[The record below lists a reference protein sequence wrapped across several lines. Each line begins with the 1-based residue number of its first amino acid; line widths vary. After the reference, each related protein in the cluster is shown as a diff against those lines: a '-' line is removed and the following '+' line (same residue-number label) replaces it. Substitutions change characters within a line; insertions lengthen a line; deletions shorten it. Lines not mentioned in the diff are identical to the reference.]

1 MRWLGKLLGVLIGFL
16 LVRHPVGAFV
26 GLVLGHALDERRGR
40 SRASRAYGPQQQAQ
54 WLEGAFAIMGCVAKS
69 DGRVSEDEISAAR
82 SAMQMLRLDEGQ
94 RQAAIAAYTRGKA
107 PDFDFDAVL
116 ERVAGLCRGRPDL
129 RSMFLQLQLLAA
141 LAGNDLRGRP
151 REILQKT
158 AAGLGVSGLEFVR
171 MEASARLFHHHATG
185 GSRGGAGPG
194 AAGSSA
200 YGAGNGSGNGAGN
213 GSGGGFGGG
222 SGGARR
228 TTTLSPAERLAAAYA
243 TLGVVATEDDGAV
256 TRAYRRQMSQNHPD
270 KLAASGLPPAMME
283 VAKEKTQRIREAW
296 EIIRDA
302 RGLR

>member
-1 MRWLGKLLGVLIGFL
+1 MRWLGKLLGVLIGLL

-26 GLVLGHALDERRGR
+26 GLVLGHALDERRREGGAPR
-40 SRASRAYGPQQQAQ
+40 SYGPQQHAQ
-54 WLEGAFAIMGCVAKS
+54 WLDGAFAVMGCVAKS

-82 SAMQMLRLDEGQ
+82 SVMQMLRLDEAQ

-107 PDFDFDAVL
+107 PDFDL
-116 ERVAGLCRGRPDL
+116 EVVIQQVAGLCWGRPDL
-129 RSMFLQLQLLAA
+129 RSVFLQLQLLAA
-141 LAGNDLRGRP
+141 LAGNDLRGKS

-158 AAGLGVSGLEFVR
+158 AAGLGVSGLEFLR
-171 MEASARLFHHHATG
+171 MEASARLFHHHANG
-185 GSRGGAGPG
+185 GGPAWGSAGPNPG
-194 AAGSSA
+194 G
-200 YGAGNGSGNGAGN
+200 GNGAGN
-213 GSGGGFGGG
+213 GSGYGSTSG

-228 TTTLSPAERLAAAYA
+228 TTTLSPTERLAAAYA
-243 TLGVVATEDDGAV
+243 TLGVTASEDDAAV

>member
-1 MRWLGKLLGVLIGFL
+1 MRWLGKLLGVLIGLL

-26 GLVLGHALDERRGR
+26 GLVLGHALDERRREGGAAR
-40 SRASRAYGPQQQAQ
+40 SYGPQQHAQ
-54 WLEGAFAIMGCVAKS
+54 WLEGAFAVMGCVAKS
-69 DGRVSEDEISAAR
+69 DGWVSEDEISAAR
-82 SAMQMLRLDEGQ
+82 SVMQMLRLDEAQ

-107 PDFDFDAVL
+107 PDFELEAVIQ
-116 ERVAGLCRGRPDL
+116 RVAGLCRGRPDL

-141 LAGNDLRGRP
+141 LAGNDLRGKS

-158 AAGLGVSGLEFVR
+158 AAGLGVSGLEFLR
-171 MEASARLFHHHATG
+171 MEASARLFHHHASGSGRAG
-185 GSRGGAGPG
+185 GGPG
-194 AAGSSA
+194 PNPG
-200 YGAGNGSGNGAGN
+200 GGNGAGN
-213 GSGGGFGGG
+213 GSGYG
-222 SGGARR
+222 STSGAGGARR

-243 TLGVVATEDDGAV
+243 TLGVAATEEDAAV

>member
-1 MRWLGKLLGVLIGFL
+1 MRWLGKLLGVLIGLL

-26 GLVLGHALDERRGR
+26 GLVLGHALDERRRDGA
-40 SRASRAYGPQQQAQ
+40 ASRSYGPQQHAQ
-54 WLEGAFAIMGCVAKS
+54 WLDGAFAVMGCVAKS

-82 SAMQMLRLDEGQ
+82 SVMQMLRLDEPQ

-107 PDFDFDAVL
+107 PDFELEAVIQ
-116 ERVAGLCRGRPDL
+116 RVAGLCRGRPDL

-141 LAGNDLRGRP
+141 LAGNDLRGKS

-158 AAGLGVSGLEFVR
+158 ASGLGVSGLEFLR

-185 GSRGGAGPG
+185 GARAGGGAGPG
-194 AAGSSA
+194 AGQ
-200 YGAGNGSGNGAGN
+200 GAGSGNGAGN
-213 GSGGGFGGG
+213 GSGYGSTSG

-228 TTTLSPAERLAAAYA
+228 STTLSPAERLAAAYA
-243 TLGVVATEDDGAV
+243 TLGVAATEDDTAV

>member
-26 GLVLGHALDERRGR
+26 GGVLGHALDERWRRRG
-40 SRASRAYGPQQQAQ
+40 ASRAYGPQQQAQ
-54 WLEGAFAIMGCVAKS
+54 WLDGAFAIMGCVAKS

-82 SAMQMLRLDEGQ
+82 SAMQMLRLDESQ
-94 RQAAIAAYTRGKA
+94 RQSAIAAYTRGKA
-107 PDFDFDAVL
+107 PEFDLEAVIQ
-116 ERVAGLCRGRPDL
+116 RVAGLCRGRPDL

-185 GSRGGAGPG
+185 GSRGGAGHG
-194 AAGSSA
+194 
-200 YGAGNGSGNGAGN
+200 GAGGSANGAGNGAGN
-213 GSGGGFGGG
+213 SSGNGFGGG

-243 TLGVVATEDDGAV
+243 TLGVEATEDDAAV

-283 VAKEKTQRIREAW
+283 VAKEKTQRVREAW

>member
-1 MRWLGKLLGVLIGFL
+1 MRWLGKLLGVLIGLL

-26 GLVLGHALDERRGR
+26 GLVLGHALDERRREGGAAR
-40 SRASRAYGPQQQAQ
+40 SYGPQQHAQ
-54 WLEGAFAIMGCVAKS
+54 WLEGAFAVMGCVAKS

-82 SAMQMLRLDEGQ
+82 SVMQMLRLDEAQ

-107 PDFDFDAVL
+107 PDFDLEAVIQ
-116 ERVAGLCRGRPDL
+116 RVAGLCRGRPDL

-141 LAGNDLRGRP
+141 LAGNDLRGKS

-158 AAGLGVSGLEFVR
+158 AAGLGVSGLEFLR
-171 MEASARLFHHHATG
+171 MEASARLFHHHASG
-185 GSRGGAGPG
+185 GSRAGGGPG
-194 AAGSSA
+194 SNPG
-200 YGAGNGSGNGAGN
+200 GGNGAGN
-213 GSGGGFGGG
+213 GSGYGSTSG

-243 TLGVVATEDDGAV
+243 TLGVAATEEDAAV

>member
-1 MRWLGKLLGVLIGFL
+1 MRWLGKLLGVLIGLL

-26 GLVLGHALDERRGR
+26 GLVLGHALDKRR
-40 SRASRAYGPQQQAQ
+40 ALVVAPRAYGPQQQAQ
-54 WLEGAFAIMGCVAKS
+54 WLDGAFAIMGCVAKS

-82 SAMQMLRLDEGQ
+82 SAMQMLRLDRAQ
-94 RQAAIAAYTRGKA
+94 QQAAIAAYTRGKA
-107 PDFDFDAVL
+107 PDFDPEGVIR
-116 ERVAGLCRGRPDL
+116 RVAGLCRGRPEL
-129 RSMFLQLQLLAA
+129 RSMFLQLQVLAA

-151 REILQKT
+151 REILQMT
-158 AAGLGVSGLEFVR
+158 AAGLGVSGLEFLR
-171 MEASARLFHHHATG
+171 MEASARLFHHHATAG
-185 GSRGGAGPG
+185 TRTGGGAG
-194 AAGSSA
+194 A
-200 YGAGNGSGNGAGN
+200 GAGQGAGGGNGAGN
-213 GSGGGFGGG
+213 GSGYG
-222 SGGARR
+222 STSGAGGARR

-243 TLGVVATEDDGAV
+243 TLGVAATEEDAAV

>member
-26 GLVLGHALDERRGR
+26 GLVLGHALDERRREGGALR
-40 SRASRAYGPQQQAQ
+40 SYGPQQQAQ
-54 WLEGAFAIMGCVAKS
+54 WLEGAFAVMGCVAKS

-82 SAMQMLRLDEGQ
+82 SAMQMLRLDRAQ
-94 RQAAIAAYTRGKA
+94 QQAAIAAYTRGKA
-107 PDFDFDAVL
+107 PDFELEAVIQ
-116 ERVAGLCRGRPDL
+116 RVAGLCRGRPDL
-129 RSMFLQLQLLAA
+129 RSMFLQLQVLAA

-151 REILQKT
+151 REILQMT
-158 AAGLGVSGLEFVR
+158 AAGLGVSGLEFLR
-171 MEASARLFHHHATG
+171 MEASARLFHHHASG
-185 GSRGGAGPG
+185 GGRAGGGPG
-194 AAGSSA
+194 SNPG
-200 YGAGNGSGNGAGN
+200 GGNGAGN
-213 GSGGGFGGG
+213 GSGYGSTSG

-228 TTTLSPAERLAAAYA
+228 TATLSPAERLAAAYA
-243 TLGVVATEDDGAV
+243 TLGVAATEEDAAV

>member
-1 MRWLGKLLGVLIGFL
+1 MRWLGKLLGVLIGLL

-26 GLVLGHALDERRGR
+26 GLVLGHALDKRW
-40 SRASRAYGPQQQAQ
+40 ASGGAPRAYGPQQQAQ
-54 WLEGAFAIMGCVAKS
+54 WLDGAFAVMGCVAKS

-82 SAMQMLRLDEGQ
+82 AAMQMLRLDEAQ

-107 PDFDFDAVL
+107 ADFEL
-116 ERVAGLCRGRPDL
+116 ETVIQRVAGLCRGRPDL

-151 REILQKT
+151 REILQMT
-158 AAGLGVSGLEFVR
+158 AAGLGVSGLEFLR
-171 MEASARLFHHHATG
+171 MEASARLFHHHASG
-185 GSRGGAGPG
+185 ASRAGGGAGYG
-194 AAGSSA
+194 ANSGNA
-200 YGAGNGSGNGAGN
+200 AGNGSGS
-213 GSGGGFGGG
+213 GSTNG

-243 TLGVVATEDDGAV
+243 TLGVTATQDDADV

>member
-1 MRWLGKLLGVLIGFL
+1 MRWLGKLLGVVIGFL

-26 GLVLGHALDERRGR
+26 GLVLGHALDERRSRGTPR
-40 SRASRAYGPQQQAQ
+40 SYGPQQQAQ
-54 WLEGAFAIMGCVAKS
+54 WLDGAFAVMGCVAKS
-69 DGRVSEDEISAAR
+69 DGRISEDEISAAR
-82 SAMQMLRLDEGQ
+82 AAMQMLRLDEGQ

-107 PDFDFDAVL
+107 PEFDLDAVIQ
-116 ERVAGLCRGRPDL
+116 RVGGLCRGRPDL

-158 AAGLGVSGLEFVR
+158 AAGLGVSGLEFIR
-171 MEASARLFHHHATG
+171 MEASARLFHHHASG
-185 GSRGGAGPG
+185 NGRSGGGAGAG
-194 AAGSSA
+194 AGGANGSSN
-200 YGAGNGSGNGAGN
+200 GTGNAGTNGHS
-213 GSGGGFGGG
+213 GGFGSG

-228 TTTLSPAERLAAAYA
+228 PTTLSPADRLAAAYA
-243 TLGVVATEDDGAV
+243 TLGVAAAEDDAAV

>member
-26 GLVLGHALDERRGR
+26 GLVLGHALDERRRQRAAPR
-40 SRASRAYGPQQQAQ
+40 SYGPQQQAQ
-54 WLEGAFAIMGCVAKS
+54 WLDGAFAVMGCVAKS

-94 RQAAIAAYTRGKA
+94 RQAAIAAYTRGKGA
-107 PDFDFDAVL
+107 EFDLDAVIQ
-116 ERVAGLCRGRPDL
+116 RVAGLCRGRPDL

-185 GSRGGAGPG
+185 GARGGT
-194 AAGSSA
+194 
-200 YGAGNGSGNGAGN
+200 GSGTAGGTANGAGN
-213 GSGGGFGGG
+213 GGGNSGGNGFGGG

-228 TTTLSPAERLAAAYA
+228 TTTLSPAERLGAAYA
-243 TLGVVATEDDGAV
+243 TLGVEAAEDDAAV

>member
-1 MRWLGKLLGVLIGFL
+1 MRWLGKLLGVLIGLL

-26 GLVLGHALDERRGR
+26 GLVLGHALDERRREGGAAR
-40 SRASRAYGPQQQAQ
+40 SYGPQQHAQ
-54 WLEGAFAIMGCVAKS
+54 WLEGAFAVMGCVAKS

-82 SAMQMLRLDEGQ
+82 SVMQMLRLDEAQ

-107 PDFDFDAVL
+107 PDFELEAVIQ
-116 ERVAGLCRGRPDL
+116 RVAGLCRGRPDL

-141 LAGNDLRGRP
+141 LAGNDLRGKS

-158 AAGLGVSGLEFVR
+158 AAGLGVSGLEFLR
-171 MEASARLFHHHATG
+171 MEASARLFHHHASGSGRAG
-185 GSRGGAGPG
+185 GGPG
-194 AAGSSA
+194 PNPG
-200 YGAGNGSGNGAGN
+200 GGNGAGN
-213 GSGGGFGGG
+213 GSGYGSTSG

-243 TLGVVATEDDGAV
+243 TLGVAATEDDAAV

>member
-26 GLVLGHALDERRGR
+26 GLVLGHALDERRRQAAAVR
-40 SRASRAYGPQQQAQ
+40 SYGPQQQAQ
-54 WLEGAFAIMGCVAKS
+54 WLDGAFAVMGCVAKS

-82 SAMQMLRLDEGQ
+82 SAMQMLRLDRAQ
-94 RQAAIAAYTRGKA
+94 QQAAIAAYTRGKA
-107 PDFDFDAVL
+107 PDFELEAVIQ
-116 ERVAGLCRGRPDL
+116 RVAGLCRGRPDL
-129 RSMFLQLQLLAA
+129 RSMFLQLQVLAA

-151 REILQKT
+151 REILQMT
-158 AAGLGVSGLEFVR
+158 AAGLGVSGLEFLR
-171 MEASARLFHHHATG
+171 MEAAARLFHHHASG
-185 GSRGGAGPG
+185 APRAGGGAGY
-194 AAGSSA
+194 GSSQSA
-200 YGAGNGSGNGAGN
+200 SSGNGAGN
-213 GSGGGFGGG
+213 GSGYGSSGG
-222 SGGARR
+222 SGGTRR

-243 TLGVVATEDDGAV
+243 TLGVTANEDDTAV

>member
-1 MRWLGKLLGVLIGFL
+1 MRWLGKLLGVLIGLL

-26 GLVLGHALDERRGR
+26 GLVLGHAFDERRREGA
-40 SRASRAYGPQQQAQ
+40 ASRSYGPQQQAQ
-54 WLEGAFAIMGCVAKS
+54 WLDGAFAVMGCVAKS

-82 SAMQMLRLDEGQ
+82 SAMQMLRLDEAQ

-107 PDFDFDAVL
+107 ADVDLESVI

-141 LAGNDLRGRP
+141 LAGNDLRGKS

-158 AAGLGVSGLEFVR
+158 ASGLGVSGLEFLR
-171 MEASARLFHHHATG
+171 MEAAARLFHHHATG
-185 GSRGGAGPG
+185 GTSPGGSAGQG
-194 AAGSSA
+194 A
-200 YGAGNGSGNGAGN
+200 GSGNGAGN
-213 GSGGGFGGG
+213 GSGYGPTGS

-228 TTTLSPAERLAAAYA
+228 TTTLSPSERLAAAYA
-243 TLGVVATEDDGAV
+243 TLGVAATENDADV

>member
-1 MRWLGKLLGVLIGFL
+1 MRWLGKLLGVLIGLL

-26 GLVLGHALDERRGR
+26 GLVLGHAFDKREGRGN
-40 SRASRAYGPQQQAQ
+40 APRAYGPQQQAQ
-54 WLEGAFAIMGCVAKS
+54 WLDGAFAVMGCVAKS

-82 SAMQMLRLDEGQ
+82 AAMQMLRLDRAQ
-94 RQAAIAAYTRGKA
+94 QQAAIAAYTRGKA
-107 PDFDFDAVL
+107 PDFELEAVL
-116 ERVAGLCRGRPDL
+116 RRVAGLCRGRPDL
-129 RSMFLQLQLLAA
+129 RSMFLQLQVLAA

-151 REILQKT
+151 RELLQKT
-158 AAGLGVSGLEFVR
+158 AAGLGVSGLEFLR
-171 MEASARLFHHHATG
+171 MEAAARLFHHHATSGVRAGQG
-185 GSRGGAGPG
+185 GGQS
-194 AAGSSA
+194 AGSDNA
-200 YGAGNGSGNGAGN
+200 AGNGSGY
-213 GSGGGFGGG
+213 GSTSG

-228 TTTLSPAERLAAAYA
+228 STTLSPTERLAAAYT
-243 TLGVVATEDDGAV
+243 TLGVKATEDDAAV

>member
-1 MRWLGKLLGVLIGFL
+1 MRWLGKLLGVVIGLL

-26 GLVLGHALDERRGR
+26 GLVLGHAFDKREGRGN
-40 SRASRAYGPQQQAQ
+40 APRAYGPQQQAQ
-54 WLEGAFAIMGCVAKS
+54 WLDGAFAVMGCVAKS

-82 SAMQMLRLDEGQ
+82 AAMQMLRLDQ
-94 RQAAIAAYTRGKA
+94 AQQQAAIAAYTRGKA
-107 PDFDFDAVL
+107 PDFELEAVL
-116 ERVAGLCRGRPDL
+116 RRVAGLCRGRPDL
-129 RSMFLQLQLLAA
+129 RSMFLQLQVLAA

-158 AAGLGVSGLEFVR
+158 AAGLGVSGLEFLR
-171 MEASARLFHHHATG
+171 MEAAARLFHHHATAG
-185 GSRGGAGPG
+185 GRPGQGGGQGAGSDN
-194 AAGSSA
+194 A
-200 YGAGNGSGNGAGN
+200 AGNGSGY
-213 GSGGGFGGG
+213 GSTSG

-228 TTTLSPAERLAAAYA
+228 STTLSPTERLAAAYA
-243 TLGVVATEDDGAV
+243 TLGVTAAEDDAAV

>member
-26 GLVLGHALDERRGR
+26 GLVLGHALDERRAQGG
-40 SRASRAYGPQQQAQ
+40 APRAYGPQQQAQ
-54 WLEGAFAIMGCVAKS
+54 WLDGAFAVMGCVAKS

-82 SAMQMLRLDEGQ
+82 AAMQMLRLDELQ

-107 PDFDFDAVL
+107 PEFDLEAVIQ
-116 ERVAGLCRGRPDL
+116 RVAALCRGRPDL

-171 MEASARLFHHHATG
+171 MEASARLFHHHSTG
-185 GSRGGAGPG
+185 GSRP
-194 AAGSSA
+194 
-200 YGAGNGSGNGAGN
+200 GNGSGSGPGGAGQSANGAGN
-213 GSGGGFGGG
+213 GGGNSQSGGFGGG

-228 TTTLSPAERLAAAYA
+228 ATTLSPAERLAAAYA
-243 TLGVVATEDDGAV
+243 TLGVAATEDDAAV